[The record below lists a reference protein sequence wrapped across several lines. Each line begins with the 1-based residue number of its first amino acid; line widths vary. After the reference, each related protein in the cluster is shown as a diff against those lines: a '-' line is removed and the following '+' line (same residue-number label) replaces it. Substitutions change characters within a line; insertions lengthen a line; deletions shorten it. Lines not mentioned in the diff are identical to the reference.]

1 KKKAAALAVCETCC
15 EPLASARFPSPRT
28 RKEPECVEGEVC
40 PRIAVWCSPLPDSDP
55 SSTSSTASRPLP
67 NVRSSTRMASG
78 YTSSA
83 LRLQRGACG
92 LGLTFAPSSYGLVTP
107 TWNQQCAT

>member
-1 KKKAAALAVCETCC
+1 M
-15 EPLASARFPSPRT
+15 
-28 RKEPECVEGEVC
+28 EGEVC
-40 PRIAVWCSPLPDSDP
+40 QGLQSGVPHCRIQTQARL
-55 SSTSSTASRPLP
+55 SSTASRPLP

-107 TWNQQCAT
+107 TWNQQRYLKPSRSLAVREKVNEIVA